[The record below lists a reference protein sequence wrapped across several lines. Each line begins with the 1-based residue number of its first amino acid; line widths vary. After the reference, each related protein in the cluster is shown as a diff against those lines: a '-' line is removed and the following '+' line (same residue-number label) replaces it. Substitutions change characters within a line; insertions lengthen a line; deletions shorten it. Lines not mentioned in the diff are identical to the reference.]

1 MARVFVSSVVNGRS
15 DRVWA
20 RVRDFN
26 GLPNW
31 CPAIAESRIEGG
43 EADGAPTASGA
54 ALPRKKS

>member
-1 MARVFVSSVVNGRS
+1 MARVFVSSVVNGRG

-31 CPAIAESRIEGG
+31 RPAIAESRIEGG
-43 EADGAPTASGA
+43 EPDGGPPASGA
-54 ALPRKKS
+54 APPRKRS

>member
-31 CPAIAESRIEGG
+31 RPAIAESRIEGG
-43 EADGAPTASGA
+43 AFNGAPPASGA
-54 ALPRKKS
+54 APPRKKS

>member
-31 CPAIAESRIEGG
+31 RPAIAESRIEGG
-43 EADGAPTASGA
+43 EADGARPASGPA
-54 ALPRKKS
+54 PPRKES